1 MLYFILGIILG
12 FIIVNV
18 IVATLIFFRHP
29 ISRKVEKIMNTPIFI
44 ANKPKGFIIE
54 PESDA
59 DEARNDIIEK
69 NKKAGRDTKVSD
81 LL

>member
-1 MLYFILGIILG
+1 
-12 FIIVNV
+12 
-18 IVATLIFFRHP
+18 
-29 ISRKVEKIMNTPIFI
+29 MNTPIFM